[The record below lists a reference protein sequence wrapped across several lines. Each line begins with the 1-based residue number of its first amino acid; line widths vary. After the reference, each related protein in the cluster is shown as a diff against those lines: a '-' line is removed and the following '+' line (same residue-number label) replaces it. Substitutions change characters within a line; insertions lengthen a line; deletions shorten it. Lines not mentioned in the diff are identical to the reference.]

1 MGGVDDTGPRKLD
14 SIDQKTY
21 KEMGGTQAASAKDK
35 IQVVNEK
42 AKRGG
47 AAG

>member
-1 MGGVDDTGPRKLD
+1 MGGGGDTGPRKLD
-14 SIDQKTY
+14 SMDQKTY

-35 IQVVNEK
+35 VQVVNEK

>member
-1 MGGVDDTGPRKLD
+1 MGGSDDTGPRKLD
-14 SIDQKTY
+14 SLDQKNY
-21 KEMGGTQAASAKDK
+21 KEMGNTQAASAKDK
-35 IQVVNEK
+35 VQVVNEK